1 MSPFIFMED
10 ILSFSNIITF
20 LIFGISFLLIV
31 LEPFDKSVI
40 ALTGGLAMV
49 LFGILTPEQAIE
61 AIEFETILL
70 LLGMMMLVH
79 MASKSGILSWLNV
92 RIATITRG
100 SPLAIFLLFSFV
112 TAIFS
117 AFLDNVTTVILMVP
131 LTIELLRGMG
141 KDPKIYIFSIILFSN
156 VGGALT
162 LIGDPPNILIGGAK
176 GFSFL
181 DFVQNLWIPITMTTI
196 FLITF
201 FLLRFKNKFQSIKG
215 SLIDIQLANLLIEK
229 IKHTFLKKEF
239 DKVFVFKVLSALL
252 LTITGFFLQEALEL
266 PAFISAFTGALLL
279 GMICAKQINIHES
292 FSSVEWSTLFFFAGL
307 FIMVAGVEN
316 TGILELLSE
325 KVAHST
331 DNILYLALLVLW
343 VSGIVSMILDNIPFV
358 AVMIPVI
365 MGIQSQLTG
374 QDTSILWWALSLGA
388 CLGGNGT
395 LIGASANVVSANMAK
410 KQGVPITFM
419 EYFKFSFPL
428 TIVMLGICS
437 VYLYCVI

>member
-1 MSPFIFMED
+1 MAE
-10 ILSFSNIITF
+10 LLTFSNSITF

-31 LEPFDKSVI
+31 FEPFDKSVI

-49 LFGILTPEQAIE
+49 LLGILTPEQAIE

-79 MASKSGILSWLNV
+79 MASKSGVLSWLNV

-141 KDPKIYIFSIILFSN
+141 KDPRIYIFSIILFSN
-156 VGGALT
+156 IGGALT
-162 LIGDPPNILIGGAK
+162 LIGDPPNIIIGGAMN
-176 GFSFL
+176 FSFL
-181 DFVQNLWIPITMTTI
+181 DFVTNLWIPILGSAI
-196 FLITF
+196 FLTTF
-201 FLLRFKNKFQSIKG
+201 FLIRFRKKFKSIKQN
-215 SLIDIQLANLLIEK
+215 LIDIQLANLLIEK

-239 DKVFVFKVLSALL
+239 NRIFVFKVLGALL
-252 LTITGFFLQEALEL
+252 LTIGGFFLQETLEL

-279 GMICAKQINIHES
+279 GMICARQINIHES

-307 FIMVAGVEN
+307 FIMVAGVEH
-316 TGILELLSE
+316 TGILEWLSE
-325 KVAHST
+325 TVAHST
-331 DNILYLALLVLW
+331 TNILYLALLVLW
-343 VSGIVSMILDNIPFV
+343 VSGLVSMVLDNIPFV

-365 MGIQSQLTG
+365 IGIQTQLPT

-395 LIGASANVVSANMAK
+395 LIGASANVVSANMAQK
-410 KQGVPITFM
+410 HGVPITFM
-419 EYFKFSFPL
+419 EYTKFSFPL
-428 TIVMLGICS
+428 TIVMLLICS
-437 VYLYCVI
+437 LYLYCVI